1 MSTYTINGIIGVDV
15 TKAATTTAGYAVGT
29 IVAQA
34 DGSQWRY
41 VSIPTSTT
49 IIQYACYAIASGG
62 NTTGNVAALTSTIGL
77 RGVSICIAQQAVT
90 SDTSNVQYCW
100 MLIANPEASTD
111 YKVRVA
117 ASCAID
123 AKLATTAFG
132 GTLDD
137 TTAGTVLRIDG
148 IVLTDSQPSGSS
160 GSRTFRTSSFP
171 LGWGAV

>member
-1 MSTYTINGIIGVDV
+1 MTAYTLGGQVGVNVGAAVSTTPSWPIGMTVELS
-15 TKAATTTAGYAVGT
+15 
-29 IVAQA
+29 
-34 DGSQWRY
+34 DGSKWRY
-41 VSIPTSTT
+41 VSIPSGTT
-49 IIQYACYAIASGG
+49 IIQYGAYAVQGGTSGV
-62 NTTGNVAALTSTIGL
+62 TALTSTVGL
-77 RGVSICIAQQAVT
+77 KGYSLCIAQQAVV
-90 SDTSNVQYCW
+90 SDASNTQYIW
-100 MLIANPEASTD
+100 MLLSNPKASTS

-123 AKLATTAFG
+123 AKLATTANG

-137 TTAGTVLRIDG
+137 TTAGSVLRVDG

>member
-1 MSTYTINGIIGVDV
+1 MTAYTLGGQIGINVA
-15 TKAATTTAGYAVGT
+15 KAAVTLAEFPTGMTVELS
-29 IVAQA
+29 
-34 DGSQWRY
+34 DGSMWRY
-41 VSIPTSTT
+41 CSIPVSTT
-49 IIQYACYAIASGG
+49 IIQYACYGVASAA
-62 NTTGNVAALTSTIGL
+62 NSTANVAALTSTIGL
-77 RGVSICIAQQAVT
+77 RGVTTVIAQQAVT
-90 SDTSNVQYCW
+90 SDASNVQYMW
-100 MLIANPEASTD
+100 FLMTNPRAATD

-137 TTAGTVLRIDG
+137 TTAGTVLRVDG
-148 IVLTDSQPSGSS
+148 IVLTDSQPAGSS

>member
-1 MSTYTINGIIGVDV
+1 MAYSVDGKIGVDV
-15 TKAATTTAGYAVGT
+15 TAAAVTTPQWPVGT
-29 IVAQA
+29 ESKQNDGTKWVYVA
-34 DGSQWRY
+34 
-41 VSIPTSTT
+41 VPTSTT
-49 IIQYACYAIASGG
+49 IIQYGAYAISNGVA
-62 NTTGNVAALTSTIGL
+62 VAALTSTLGL
-77 RGVSICIAQQAVT
+77 RGFAIAIAQQAVT
-90 SDTSNVQYCW
+90 SDANNIQYVW
-100 MLIANPEASTD
+100 MLIANPLANTTW
-111 YKVRVA
+111 KVRVA
-117 ASCAID
+117 LSCAVD